1 MTGFD
6 LMSNFNDNPESLVR
20 RVRPHVLIPQKFLST
35 QETNTVDPV
44 DSTSSTPMTERTI
57 CEFSAP
63 SNTNVP
69 TGPTTTV
76 GDGNFELKPVLINMV
91 QANLFSGKP
100 NEDANAHLQHFLEVC
115 RTFTIRGVTD
125 DAICLCLFSFSLL
138 SKAK

>member
-1 MTGFD
+1 MAK
-6 LMSNFNDNPESLVR
+6 M
-20 RVRPHVLIPQKFLST
+20 K
-35 QETNTVDPV
+35 
-44 DSTSSTPMTERTI
+44 I

-69 TGPTTTV
+69 TRPTTTV
-76 GDGNFELKPVLINMV
+76 GDRNFELKPMLINMV

-125 DAICLCLFSFSLL
+125 DAIHLRLFSFSLL
-138 SKAK
+138 GKAEQWFYAE

>member
-6 LMSNFNDNPESLVR
+6 LPSNFNDNPESLVR
-20 RVRPHVLIPQKFLST
+20 RVRPRVIIPQKFLST
-35 QETNTVDPV
+35 QETNTIDPV
-44 DSTSSTPMTERTI
+44 NSTPSTPIAERTVR
-57 CEFSAP
+57 EFSTP

-76 GDGNFELKPVLINMV
+76 GDENLELKPALINMV

-115 RTFTIRGVTD
+115 RTFTICGVTGHT
-125 DAICLCLFSFSLL
+125 
-138 SKAK
+138 